1 MRFVVEIRYYVTR
14 AGVNAVDRWI
24 RGLRNEPTEARI
36 YARIE
41 RLRNGNPGDSKS
53 LGGGLFELRID
64 VGPGYRIYYAM
75 IGKSCVLLL
84 CGEDKRGQ
92 SADIQRAREYLI
104 DYRERTRTQ

>member
-1 MRFVVEIRYYVTR
+1 MVFVVEIRYCVTR
-14 AGVNAVDRWI
+14 AGVNAVDRRI

-64 VGPGYRIYYAM
+64 AGPGY
-75 IGKSCVLLL
+75 
-84 CGEDKRGQ
+84 
-92 SADIQRAREYLI
+92 
-104 DYRERTRTQ
+104 

>member
-1 MRFVVEIRYYVTR
+1 MGPVVEIRYYVTR
-14 AGVNAVDRWI
+14 AGVNAVDLWI
-24 RGLRNEPTEARI
+24 RGLRNEPSEARI

-64 VGPGYRIYYAM
+64 VGPGYRIYYAAV
-75 IGKSCVLLL
+75 GKACVLLL
-84 CGEDKRGQ
+84 CGGDKRSQ
-92 SADIQRAREYLI
+92 SADIRRAREYLI

>member
-1 MRFVVEIRYYVTR
+1 MVEICYYLTR

-24 RGLRNEPTEARI
+24 RGLRNEPSEARI

-41 RLRNGNPGDSKS
+41 RLRNGNPGDLKS
-53 LGGGLFELRID
+53 LGGGLLELRID
-64 VGPGYRIYYAM
+64 VGPGHRIYYAM
-75 IGKSCVLLL
+75 IGKSCALLL
-84 CGEDKRGQ
+84 CGGAKRGQ

>member
-14 AGVNAVDRWI
+14 AGVNALDRWI
-24 RGLRNEPTEARI
+24 RGLRNEPSEARI

-64 VGPGYRIYYAM
+64 VGPGSRIYYAM

-84 CGEDKRGQ
+84 CGGAKRGQ
-92 SADIQRAREYLI
+92 SADVQRAREYLI
-104 DYRERTRTQ
+104 DYRERTR